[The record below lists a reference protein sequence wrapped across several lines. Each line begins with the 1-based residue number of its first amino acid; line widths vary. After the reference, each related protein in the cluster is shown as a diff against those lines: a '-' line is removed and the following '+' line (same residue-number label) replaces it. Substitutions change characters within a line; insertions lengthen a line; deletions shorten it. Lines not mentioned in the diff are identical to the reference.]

1 MINIDK
7 IKNYIKLIREII
19 LNFYGGTS
27 VAALICEIL
36 IYKSKNI
43 KTKKQSLI
51 KSIQSFHP
59 VFNKCND
66 LIRLNH
72 FSKNLKNDIEKNI
85 KTDRRTIIFLKHS
98 MLYHLWFGSF
108 VNCQYLRNLYRKKL
122 IFFQKQQDFLDLNA
136 ARAAVELNKRYL
148 LSTWLKKKKISKL
161 DNNFS
166 KVFLN
171 YLKFSSHE
179 SFSDLELPKTSM
191 VDLVHNKKIIIIG
204 PAPDDEIQSLEILNE
219 YDISVGA
226 NYVSGRDMKF
236 NISYYGALI
245 KRKID
250 PAILVNSFKDL
261 DFACIVSPYL
271 DMLKLNPIQSLKVR
285 SFEEDLLTLMLIF
298 KSRPNMIQDIVL
310 DLLKHN
316 PKKIYLCGI
325 NFFLGK
331 KIYREKS
338 YAKFVNDERKKKGAL
353 KTLRTH
359 DVFANFMFLKNIW
372 MNGLIEVSKDVE
384 KIISIS
390 ELEFSQ
396 KLDDLSEIDF

>member
-36 IYKSKNI
+36 IYKSKKI

-122 IFFQKQQDFLDLNA
+122 IFFQQQQDFLDLNA

-148 LSTWLKKKKISKL
+148 LSTWLKKKK
-161 DNNFS
+161 NFQ
-166 KVFLN
+166 
-171 YLKFSSHE
+171 
-179 SFSDLELPKTSM
+179 
-191 VDLVHNKKIIIIG
+191 I
-204 PAPDDEIQSLEILNE
+204 
-219 YDISVGA
+219 
-226 NYVSGRDMKF
+226 R
-236 NISYYGALI
+236 
-245 KRKID
+245 
-250 PAILVNSFKDL
+250 
-261 DFACIVSPYL
+261 
-271 DMLKLNPIQSLKVR
+271 
-285 SFEEDLLTLMLIF
+285 
-298 KSRPNMIQDIVL
+298 
-310 DLLKHN
+310 
-316 PKKIYLCGI
+316 
-325 NFFLGK
+325 
-331 KIYREKS
+331 
-338 YAKFVNDERKKKGAL
+338 
-353 KTLRTH
+353 
-359 DVFANFMFLKNIW
+359 
-372 MNGLIEVSKDVE
+372 
-384 KIISIS
+384 
-390 ELEFSQ
+390 
-396 KLDDLSEIDF
+396 

>member
-36 IYKSKNI
+36 IYKSKKI

-51 KSIQSFHP
+51 KSIQSYHP

-72 FSKNLKNDIEKNI
+72 FSKNLKNDIEKII

-108 VNCQYLRNLYRKKL
+108 VNCQYFRNLYRKKL
-122 IFFQKQQDFLDLNA
+122 IFFQQHQNFLDLNA
-136 ARAAVELNKRYL
+136 VRAAVELNKRYL
-148 LSTWLKKKKISKL
+148 LSAWFKKKKISKL
-161 DNNFS
+161 DNDFS

-171 YLKFSSHE
+171 YLKFGSHE
-179 SFSDLELPKTSM
+179 SFSDLELSQPSM

-204 PAPDDEIQSLEILNE
+204 PAPDDEIQSLEILNK

-226 NYVSGRDMKF
+226 NYVSGRDTKF
-236 NISYYGALI
+236 NISYYGGLI
-245 KRKID
+245 KKVD
-250 PAILVNSFKDL
+250 PAIVVNSFKDL

-271 DMLKLNPIQSLKVR
+271 DMLKFDPIQSLKVR

-331 KIYREKS
+331 KTYREKS
-338 YAKFVNDERKKKGAL
+338 YAKFVDNERKKNGVL
-353 KTLRTH
+353 KTLRAH
-359 DVFANFMFLKNIW
+359 DPFANFAFLKNVW
-372 MNGLIEVSKDVE
+372 TNGLIEVSEDLKSV
-384 KIISIS
+384 ISLT
-390 ELEFSQ
+390 ENEFSK
-396 KLDDLSEIDF
+396 KLDNLSITDF

>member
-36 IYKSKNI
+36 IYKSKKI

-66 LIRLNH
+66 LIELNH

-122 IFFQKQQDFLDLNA
+122 IFFQQQQDFLDLNA

-179 SFSDLELPKTSM
+179 SFSDLELSQPSM
-191 VDLVHNKKIIIIG
+191 VDLVQNKKIIIIG
-204 PAPDDEIQSLEILNE
+204 PAPDDEVQSLEILNK

-226 NYVSGRDMKF
+226 NYVSGRDTKF
-236 NISYYGALI
+236 NISYYGGGLLNI
-245 KRKID
+245 VD
-250 PAILVNSFKDL
+250 PTIVVNSLKDL

-271 DMLKLNPIQSLKVR
+271 DMLKFDPIQSLKVR

-298 KSRPNMIQDIVL
+298 KSRPNMIQDIIL

-338 YAKFVNDERKKKGAL
+338 YTKFLDDKRKKNGVL
-353 KTLRTH
+353 TTLRAH
-359 DVFANFMFLKNIW
+359 DPFANFAFLKNLW
-372 MNGLIEVSKDVE
+372 TNGLIEVSEDLKSV
-384 KIISIS
+384 ISLT
-390 ELEFSQ
+390 ENEFSK
-396 KLDDLSEIDF
+396 KLDNLSITDF